1 MIKRLSDRSVIAHTL
16 ARAINP
22 DGSAESAHVLL
33 TRARLIT
40 AAPADCRCQFKNNL
54 TRLVIDESDLIGA
67 QSLHAKLSDN

>member
-22 DGSAESAHVLL
+22 HGSVLHVLL

-40 AAPADCRCQFKNNL
+40 ALADCRCQFKNNL

-67 QSLHAKLSDN
+67 QSLHTKLSDN